1 MKRFITVMVLICT
14 MSSVSVWAQLRPRFE
29 ATLSGYAGNGDSL
42 SFWALTNRHGIVPAS
57 TGGLLTANIHS
68 GGLQPIGKGAFG
80 YAYGAS
86 FAGQLSTLD
95 GAKALVDE
103 LYASIA
109 WKPIRLDIG
118 MHYRGSGAGDGQE
131 IDFNGLGIAGGNV
144 SYSGNA
150 RNHPGYLLT
159 VNPVA
164 VPFTNKHLW
173 LFGSFGDYMMID
185 DRYVSR
191 PLLHNQSLYL
201 RVDFARRFD
210 FTIGLDHWA
219 IWNGTNPDG
228 TRNPYGFVN
237 YCRILTGASGGEDA
251 NLGDRINVLG
261 DHKGRMLMRL
271 TYRADDYRISLS
283 RDTPYEDGSGMAGVQ
298 NFPDGVWSL
307 YFGRNDRNKWVSDVI
322 YEFIY
327 TKDQSGEFDSRP
339 ATDEEKAKQDPNSL
353 SYGTVYMG
361 GGDNYYAS
369 HGTYRSGWFAY
380 GRMIGLPLLSVR
392 NTRIMGHHFGVQ
404 GMIAKLFPYRLLCTY
419 TENYGTYTYR
429 QDPPLRQ
436 ISLGLDGEIPLIRGR
451 KTGRSAVR
459 SGGGDSVRSG
469 VRGAVCG
476 AEHGFGGDPGVASG
490 VVSGHDSADYFGVDV
505 GRGSTDDFELNSGS
519 CSMQNS
525 NVYSVRGDDSN
536 SRRNS
541 GQNGRST
548 YSYTCPLSIIY
559 GIYYDHGQLLGNT
572 FTATIGLR
580 VIL

>member
-1 MKRFITVMVLICT
+1 
-14 MSSVSVWAQLRPRFE
+14 
-29 ATLSGYAGNGDSL
+29 
-42 SFWALTNRHGIVPAS
+42 
-57 TGGLLTANIHS
+57 
-68 GGLQPIGKGAFG
+68 
-80 YAYGAS
+80 
-86 FAGQLSTLD
+86 
-95 GAKALVDE
+95 
-103 LYASIA
+103 
-109 WKPIRLDIG
+109 
-118 MHYRGSGAGDGQE
+118 
-131 IDFNGLGIAGGNV
+131 
-144 SYSGNA
+144 
-150 RNHPGYLLT
+150 
-159 VNPVA
+159 
-164 VPFTNKHLW
+164 
-173 LFGSFGDYMMID
+173 
-185 DRYVSR
+185 
-191 PLLHNQSLYL
+191 
-201 RVDFARRFD
+201 
-210 FTIGLDHWA
+210 
-219 IWNGTNPDG
+219 
-228 TRNPYGFVN
+228 
-237 YCRILTGASGGEDA
+237 
-251 NLGDRINVLG
+251 
-261 DHKGRMLMRL
+261 MRL